1 MSLQHEKAMPLPSRR
16 GLLPSIF
23 LALVFAL
30 AGCGGGGG
38 GGDGT
43 PTDGTTAGIT
53 YTGNTNPASITT
65 TNASAL
71 VGNLIGGASVAE
83 ATSNVQ
89 PAAAREPAG
98 WSGVVSVLDRLLSR
112 TRGVAATSATG
123 GLDYHAAASVP
134 VDETVPC
141 DSGSMILS
149 GSLDD
154 QTGRGTLTLTFD
166 ACTTDGETWNGTGT
180 FRVDAMD
187 LTYFEITD
195 GLMTFPSLTIT
206 GAEVDISMSFDVRL
220 QVVIGDNLERLTM
233 NLVTRDNG
241 TGEMLKYENLVEENV
256 YAPSVLSPSSYTQI
270 VRGRMYDSTDGYV
283 DVITPEVS
291 PFSFSS
297 LEQIYPDTG
306 VLVLT
311 GAVSNLRLSTESNAR
326 VVVDLD
332 SDGDGVHETGVTL
345 LWDEF
350 GEPIA
355 ADIGDNDGDGMH
367 NSWETTYGLNPED
380 STDALLDTDGDGVS
394 NYQEYLDRS
403 DPNTGLLE
411 VASTWSLSGFGFAEP
426 YRGQTFQFPQA
437 VTAQSLTVFVA
448 SAIDPIEFHILIVEM
463 DTTNV
468 DTTNVVYPTRV
479 LFESD
484 TVSLP
489 PVNTTEMTPIT
500 VDLGGISL
508 AANQTYGWLLD
519 AFVTNVPEHVNA
531 STGTELSDIYADGF
545 MFSLTSGPFGL
556 PGTREDHFAGGF
568 GATTYADM
576 TFRLEYKLE

>member
-1 MSLQHEKAMPLPSRR
+1 
-16 GLLPSIF
+16 
-23 LALVFAL
+23 
-30 AGCGGGGG
+30 
-38 GGDGT
+38 
-43 PTDGTTAGIT
+43 
-53 YTGNTNPASITT
+53 
-65 TNASAL
+65 
-71 VGNLIGGASVAE
+71 
-83 ATSNVQ
+83 
-89 PAAAREPAG
+89 
-98 WSGVVSVLDRLLSR
+98 
-112 TRGVAATSATG
+112 
-123 GLDYHAAASVP
+123 
-134 VDETVPC
+134 
-141 DSGSMILS
+141 
-149 GSLDD
+149 
-154 QTGRGTLTLTFD
+154 
-166 ACTTDGETWNGTGT
+166 
-180 FRVDAMD
+180 MD

-311 GAVSNLRLSTESNAR
+311 GAVSNLRLATESNAR

-394 NYQEYLDRS
+394 NYQEYLDRT
-403 DPNTGLLE
+403 DPTALPGQVEYDYTGNPYTSAIAPYTTNMFVTARIHLDNPLPGGLSL
-411 VASTWSLSGFGFAEP
+411 ADITGLSGFVLTMTDGIDTLTSSEVDIVSASISTDAT
-426 YRGQTFQFPQA
+426 GSIVGWALALQFNGG
-437 VTAQSLTVFVA
+437 L
-448 SAIDPIEFHILIVEM
+448 AIL
-463 DTTNV
+463 
-468 DTTNVVYPTRV
+468 
-479 LFESD
+479 SD
-484 TVSLP
+484 
-489 PVNTTEMTPIT
+489 N
-500 VDLGGISL
+500 SL
-508 AANQTYGWLLD
+508 AGMVD
-519 AFVTNVPEHVNA
+519 STNDNA
-531 STGTELSDIYADGF
+531 T
-545 MFSLTSGPFGL
+545 
-556 PGTREDHFAGGF
+556 
-568 GATTYADM
+568 ATTYAYVIDNIG
-576 TFRLEYKLE
+576 TWTGPTVVP